1 MTGTR
6 LNWTVSR
13 EYVSPSCWHA
23 RPCETF
29 VTIIDNHWLHK
40 CDSKVTIFIIR
51 IICHRNLSC
60 QSARYHG
67 PPTLPGRFMKPVEQ
81 GNQGTNRSKAEE
93 KRTQKQRNK
102 TKKQQIYIYIYIILW
117 QLERIHIRC
126 MQNILTILNIID
138 EMWGC
143 FALLEKPWKA
153 FKLCKLF
160 VHSFN
165 PQWNLA
171 TIWVTSASLQKVI
184 S

>member
-1 MTGTR
+1 MHVPQSLCCRAPCPGTTNFCGATPTNLKKMKWNVWRTPNLNEEQTMTGTR

-29 VTIIDNHWLHK
+29 VTIIDNHWLRK

-60 QSARYHG
+60 QSAEVPW

-102 TKKQQIYIYIYIILW
+102 TKKQQRKQKQTKQRNKTKKQQWYIYIYIY
-117 QLERIHIRC
+117 HISYYD
-126 MQNILTILNIID
+126 N
-138 EMWGC
+138 
-143 FALLEKPWKA
+143 
-153 FKLCKLF
+153 
-160 VHSFN
+160 
-165 PQWNLA
+165 
-171 TIWVTSASLQKVI
+171 
-184 S
+184 